1 MRQFTLVVVGV
12 GIGAAELIVALRAED
27 GAEEIVEVLAWRQL
41 LAACQLV
48 LALGHAHLLY
58 GLALWSARKEA
69 GNELGNLK
77 GISSWHSPAVEHLE
91 LAER

>member
-12 GIGAAELIVALRAED
+12 GIGAAEFVVALRAED
-27 GAEEIVEVLAWRQL
+27 GAKEIVEVLAWRQL

-58 GLALWSARKEA
+58 GLALWSARRKQDQF
-69 GNELGNLK
+69 GN
-77 GISSWHSPAVEHLE
+77 
-91 LAER
+91 